1 VARLLISSPDGKRG
15 ILEIT
20 KPVITVGR
28 GHSNDLVLHDASVSR
43 FHAVIKQL
51 PNGTVVI
58 ADRGSVNT
66 VRVNGHKITDETAI
80 TDGDVAHVGTY
91 EVRFESVDNIS
102 FVIKKAEISP
112 TMNNV
117 LHGLAAK
124 SLEID
129 TPTGTAEDLVRE
141 IKKLEKEKFLLTVL
155 YDAGKAL
162 NSKLSLA
169 DVTEQVMSLVFRI
182 EGVERGFMMFLDN
195 DGRSSLQ
202 TDMRYRSEQP
212 KDTRKIILS
221 STIIERLKNERQP
234 ILISDPQSDARFA
247 ASESM
252 KISGLRSA
260 MAAPLVIG
268 ERLYG
273 ILYVDNLRKAAAFTQ
288 EELNIFALVAAQ
300 AAAAID
306 NAMTHMQLAEQ
317 AVQRSALERF
327 LAPEV
332 VEMVAASPNEI
343 KLGGVNQK
351 VSILFADI
359 RGFTG
364 IAEKLQPQQVV
375 EILNEF
381 FGRATEVIFD
391 HFGTLD
397 KYLGDGLMAIFGAPY
412 SKGNDAAHAV
422 RAAITIQRLMQQIN
436 RDAKARKWPEL
447 ELGIGINTGIVTVG
461 NIGSKQRLDYTVIG
475 DEVNIAARLM
485 SHAGPG
491 QILISTATASEL
503 DASFTISGLKPVAL
517 KGKSQPVPV
526 KIVRW
531 LEEAKAAR
539 KS

>member
-1 VARLLISSPDGKRG
+1 MARLLISAPDGKRG

-28 GHSNDLVLHDASVSR
+28 GHSNDLVLNDFSVSR

-51 PNGTVVI
+51 PDGTVVI
-58 ADRGSVNT
+58 ADRGSTNT

-80 TDGDVAHVGTY
+80 REGDVAHVGMF
-91 EVRFESVDNIS
+91 EVRFESVDDVS
-102 FVIKKAEISP
+102 FVIKTAEISP
-112 TMNNV
+112 TLNNV

-124 SLEID
+124 SLDIY

-155 YDAGKAL
+155 YDAGKSL
-162 NSKLSLA
+162 NSKLSLE

-182 EGVERGFMMFLDN
+182 EGVERGFMMLDEE
-195 DGRSSLQ
+195 GRSSLQ
-202 TDMRYRSEQP
+202 TDMRYRSQQA

-221 STIIERLKNERQP
+221 STIIEQLKKERQP

-273 ILYVDNLRKAAAFTQ
+273 ILYVDNLRKASAFTQ
-288 EELNIFALVAAQ
+288 EELNVFALVAAQ

-327 LAPEV
+327 LAPEL
-332 VEMVAASPNEI
+332 VEMLAANPNDI

-364 IAEKLQPQQVV
+364 IAEKLEPQQVV

-381 FGRATEVIFD
+381 FGRVTEVIFD

-412 SKGNDAAHAV
+412 SKGNDAANAV
-422 RAAITIQRLMQQIN
+422 RAAIAIQQLMQQIN
-436 RDAKARKWPEL
+436 RDAKARRWPQL
-447 ELGIGINTGIVTVG
+447 EVGVGINTGVVTVG

-475 DEVNIAARLM
+475 DEVNIASRLM
-485 SHAGPG
+485 SHASPG
-491 QILISTATASEL
+491 QILISTATADEL
-503 DASFTISGLKPVAL
+503 DESFTISGLKPVAL

-531 LEEAKAAR
+531 MEEARAAKR
-539 KS
+539 V